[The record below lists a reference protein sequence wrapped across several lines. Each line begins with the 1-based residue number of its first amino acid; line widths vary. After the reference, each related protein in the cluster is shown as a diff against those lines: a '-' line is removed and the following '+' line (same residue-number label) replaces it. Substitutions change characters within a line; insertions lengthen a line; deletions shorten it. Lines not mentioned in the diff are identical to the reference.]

1 MMGLVIRDG
10 SGNNND
16 GTPPFSKEQTEG
28 CLSAPN
34 AALHEA
40 RTGGSGVGQEKD
52 VETRRGLNSLQVKA
66 LLVKEKVVREEGYDF
81 ASKDLEW
88 LFGVFVSTAVAGA
101 DRDMDAEKEETG
113 RIS

>member
-1 MMGLVIRDG
+1 MNLTLLFHLYMNLKDLVDTNSNYWNIRMMGLVIREG

-40 RTGGSGVGQEKD
+40 GTGG
-52 VETRRGLNSLQVKA
+52 
-66 LLVKEKVVREEGYDF
+66 VR
-81 ASKDLEW
+81 
-88 LFGVFVSTAVAGA
+88 VSSPS
-101 DRDMDAEKEETG
+101 TG
-113 RIS
+113 IYQY